1 MSKKQNLE
9 IQDDAWIPTQC
20 GRCFSN
26 CAIRVRRVN
35 DVAVQIEGN
44 AASWQG
50 SRGGVCGKGASGL
63 QLLYDPNRLNVPLRR
78 TNPEKGLQADPKW
91 KEISWDEA
99 LDEITEK
106 LKKTLADDPRKI
118 FLQSTTVRSPT
129 ASQGWRRLLA
139 NVLNTP
145 NGSVGG
151 AGIHCGNGG
160 HWACGLMHAS
170 WDILPDYRYCNY
182 AIYWGVNNGHGTG
195 HAAMVSGRLVA
206 EAMER
211 GMKLVVFDPMCN
223 YSSSKATE
231 WIPIIP
237 GTDGAVLLAM
247 CNVILNELGIWDAH
261 YLRLKTNGPY
271 LVGPDGRFMRDKETG
286 KPFAWDAGGSKVKV
300 YDDPGVIDY
309 ALEGTYPVN
318 GVECHPSFQLLKE
331 HLKQYTPEMA
341 SRVSQVPPET
351 IRRIATEY
359 AEAAQI
365 GSTIMIDGHQLPF
378 RPVASVTFRG
388 GQGHGNAFNTS
399 VAVCLLSQILGAA
412 DVPGG
417 TVGLACRSL
426 GYPETGKLRFGPGE
440 GPDGM
445 LTAPLWITPHTP
457 WPVREPKFPTD
468 AGLLEL
474 FTMCSLSSVWAIK
487 NAEALWKKIGLP
499 YRIEVLLNYG
509 CNSVMGVANP
519 EAQEEFLKKIPFIV
533 SWDLF
538 ANEFAE
544 GFADLL
550 LPDTSYLETFT
561 FVDGQGFNFNY
572 PHAMDPWCYHVT
584 QPVVQPEE
592 GRRYIM
598 DVTFELLDRLGKRA
612 EVNEY
617 WNRFIGLEDG
627 DKFRP
632 DEHLT
637 WQQVADKALKQY
649 FGPERSLAWFKEH
662 GFITWPKRVEEAYWR
677 WFTNARVPIY
687 LEWMIDL
694 KEQMKVKGAEVGI
707 NLDWDQYT
715 PFLSWFPCAP
725 HLVKDPQYDL
735 YSFSYRD
742 IIHTSSSTMETPWLD
757 EVSAMNPYT
766 YNVTMNADT
775 AQKKGLKDGDLIEI
789 ESSYGH
795 KVTGR
800 LKARKGQH
808 PETLAIMGTAGH
820 WAKGQPIAKGKGT
833 NFNLLMEA
841 RLEECDPVTLNLEL
855 CLKVKATKLERGT
868 T

>member
-1 MSKKQNLE
+1 MSKQEQLE
-9 IQDDAWIPTQC
+9 IHDDAWVPSQC

-78 TNPEKGLQADPKW
+78 TNPEKGLYADPKW
-91 KEISWDEA
+91 KEISWEEA

-106 LKKTLADDPRKI
+106 LKKVMADDPRKI

-129 ASQGWRRLLA
+129 ASQGWRRFLA
-139 NVLNTP
+139 TILGTP

-151 AGIHCGNGG
+151 AGIHCGAGG
-160 HWACGLMHAS
+160 HMASGLMHAS
-170 WDILPDYRYCNY
+170 WDILPDYRHCNY
-182 AIYWGVNNGHGTG
+182 VIYWGSNSGHATG
-195 HAAMVSGRLVA
+195 HAAMVLARLMA

-223 YSSSKATE
+223 YSAAKATE
-231 WIPIIP
+231 WIPIVP
-237 GTDGAVLLAM
+237 GTDSAVALAM
-247 CNVILNELGIWDAH
+247 ANVILNELGIRDNA
-261 YLRLKTNGPY
+261 YLKLKTNGPY
-271 LVGPDGRFMRDKETG
+271 LAGPDGRFVRDKETG
-286 KPFAWDAGGSKVKV
+286 KPLVWDAGESKAKV
-300 YDDPGVIDY
+300 YDDQSIADY
-309 ALEGTYPVN
+309 GLEGTYTVN
-318 GVECHPSFQLLKE
+318 GVECRPGFQLLKE

-341 SRVSQVPPET
+341 SKVSQVPPET
-351 IRRIATEY
+351 IRRIAAEF

-365 GSTIMIDGHQLPF
+365 GSTVTIDGHQLPF
-378 RPVASVTFRG
+378 RPVTSVTFRG
-388 GQGHGNAFNTS
+388 GEGHGNAFHTAMS
-399 VAVCLLSQILGAA
+399 VALLNHILGAA

-417 TVGLACRSL
+417 ATAMSCKSL
-426 GYPETGKLRFGPGE
+426 GYPETGNLTFSPGT

-445 LTAPLWITPHTP
+445 LTAPLWVTPHTP
-457 WPVREPKFPTD
+457 WPVHEPKVPRD
-468 AGLLEL
+468 LGLLEL
-474 FTMCSLSSVWAIK
+474 FTMSSGSPIWAIG
-487 NAEALWKKIGLP
+487 NMEELWQKIELP
-499 YRIEVLLNYG
+499 YRIEVLLNFG
-509 CNSVMGVANP
+509 CNSALGIANP
-519 EAQEEFLKKIPFIV
+519 GAQEKFLKKIPFVV

-538 ANEFAE
+538 ANEFSE
-544 GFADLL
+544 GFADIL

-572 PHAMDPWCYHVT
+572 PFAMDPWCYHVT
-584 QPVVQPEE
+584 QPVVQPEQS
-592 GRRYIM
+592 RRYIM
-598 DVTFELLDRLGKRA
+598 DVSFDLLDRLGKRA
-612 EVNEY
+612 EVNEF
-617 WNRFIGLEDG
+617 WNNFIGLKNEEKFKPGEHITWEQVG
-627 DKFRP
+627 DR
-632 DEHLT
+632 
-637 WQQVADKALKQY
+637 ALKHY
-649 FGPERSLAWFKEH
+649 FGPERGLEWFKEH
-662 GFITWPKRVEEAYWR
+662 GFMMWPKRVEEAYWR
-677 WFTNARVPIY
+677 WFTNARVPVY

-694 KEQMKVKGAEVGI
+694 KEQMKKKGAEVGI

-742 IIHTSSSTMETPWLD
+742 IVHTSSSTMETPWLD

-795 KVTGR
+795 KVTGT
-800 LKARKGQH
+800 LKTRKGQH
-808 PETLAIMGTAGH
+808 PEVLGIMGTAGH

-855 CLKVKATKLERGT
+855 CLKIKVTKLERGT